1 MSPVSKSDLIKFLK
15 GRETMYSFLGR
26 MCEKEMDERLLKD
39 LLARKELFTK
49 FKTIV
54 ELDADVKEGFEELYS
69 YLIKLVE
76 EKLSE
81 AMLELAVDYANLFL
95 GVGHAR
101 GKGIA
106 HPSES
111 TYMVGHLYH
120 DAVDEVFEAYL
131 GEDLIKSP
139 HFKEPEDHIALE
151 LYFMAHLCGKAI
163 ISLNSGKHQDFLKY
177 LNMQKTFLVEHLLKW
192 AQSFAED
199 MVKNA
204 NTLFY
209 KALGKMMKGFLNMEE
224 KIIDELTE
232 QAKISF

>member
-1 MSPVSKSDLIKFLK
+1 MSLMNKSDLFKFLK

-26 MCEKEMDERLLKD
+26 MCEKEIDEQSLED

-49 FKTIV
+49 FKSIS

-69 YLIKLVE
+69 YLIRLRGG
-76 EKLSE
+76 KLSE

-120 DAVDEVFEAYL
+120 DAVDQVFEAYL

-151 LYFMAHLCGKAI
+151 LYFMAHLCKKAI
-163 ISLNSGKHQDFLKY
+163 MSLNSEKRQDFLKY

-192 AQSFAED
+192 APSFAED
-199 MVKNA
+199 IVKNA

-209 KALGKMMKGFLNMEE
+209 KALGKMMKGFLNMEK

-232 QAKISF
+232 KAKILF